1 MNKIIAIIQLVGS
14 AGVSL
19 AAIATLV
26 NLIFISTR
34 PETISVV
41 NTLVGQGVLIV
52 CLLVLARIL
61 FRKGLAG
68 LKQGKPATKPRCAG
82 LDSPCARARQ
92 EPGRHR
98 SPGHEVDLSINL
110 QSLGIKEYNSALF
123 RVVASA
129 NDNLRRHEPL
139 LSASG
144 KLCGHHWQI

>member
-14 AGVSL
+14 AVVSL

-68 LKQGKPATKPRCAG
+68 LKQGKPASSTDAG
-82 LDSPCARARQ
+82 A
-92 EPGRHR
+92 
-98 SPGHEVDLSINL
+98 
-110 QSLGIKEYNSALF
+110 
-123 RVVASA
+123 
-129 NDNLRRHEPL
+129 
-139 LSASG
+139 
-144 KLCGHHWQI
+144 